1 METISRFYKV
11 IICALIVAGAL
22 IRFLSPS
29 DWLTFDYDQEVLWTA
44 AHKVVTEGKLTLIG
58 QEMSIGG
65 IFMGPLV
72 VYSLVPVVFVSSG
85 NPQGMI
91 VWVVV
96 VYLVTSAAYFW
107 VASSWFGRTAALCTL
122 ALYAFSPSLILY
134 DRLLAPST
142 LLLAHA
148 LVLLYGIDA
157 IVQGKQR
164 GFLIAGVGLGIGMHI
179 TFVWLFALILVAF
192 VLVRQRKLLTYS
204 KIAALL
210 VPWMLFLLPLILF
223 EFRHEFLTVKRLG
236 SFFFEQSAAIHVPSR
251 LLLLSSIALTEAGRV
266 VTTTYPLSV
275 GITAWVLIV
284 FVWARMYATQSSR
297 MLLIGSWLLLPS
309 FLLLLYPR
317 HIPEYYLT
325 PATAL
330 YPVLLG
336 AAFSLLL
343 KLKHGLILVG
353 FVLLF
358 TAVNGAREI
367 SVYKNPF
374 SLSVKQEAVAHIIE
388 HVRTRPYR
396 IDFVAHRGLVTGFTF
411 LFSQARSKPVSDP
424 TVPPYTLVLPVTD
437 FDQRGIHRQ
446 FGLIGIQ
453 YPKEYGT

>member
-1 METISRFYKV
+1 MFI
-11 IICALIVAGAL
+11 AAGAL
-22 IRFLSPS
+22 IRFLFPS

-58 QEMSIGG
+58 QEMSVGG
-65 IFMGPLV
+65 IFMGPGL
-72 VYSLVPVVFVSSG
+72 VYSLVPVVLVSSG

-91 VWVVV
+91 VWVAV

-107 VASSWFGRTAALCTL
+107 AVSSWFGRTAALCTL

-148 LVLLYGIDA
+148 LVLLYGIDTIA
-157 IVQGKQR
+157 QGKQR
-164 GFLIAGVGLGIGMHI
+164 GFLITGIGLGIGMHI

-210 VPWMLFLLPLILF
+210 VPWMVFLLPLVLF
-223 EFRHEFLTVKRLG
+223 EFRHEFLIAKRLG
-236 SFFFEQSAAIHVPSR
+236 SFFFEQSTAILPSR
-251 LLLLSSIALTEAGRV
+251 LLLLGSIAVTEAGRV
-266 VTTTYPLSV
+266 VTTTYPLPV

-284 FVWARMYATQSSR
+284 FVWVRMYATQPSR
-297 MLLIGSWLLLPS
+297 MLLISSWLLLPS
-309 FLLLLYPR
+309 FLFLLYPR

-330 YPVLLG
+330 YPVFLG

-358 TAVNGAREI
+358 IAVNGAREI
-367 SVYKNPF
+367 SVHKNPF
-374 SLSVKQEAVAHIIE
+374 SLSVKQEAVSHIVE
-388 HVRTRPYR
+388 HASGRPYH
-396 IDFVAHRGLVTGFTF
+396 IDFVAHPGLVTGFPF
-411 LFSQARSKPVSDP
+411 LFSQAENKPSPSPIVP
-424 TVPPYTLVLPVTD
+424 TYTMVLPVTA
-437 FDQRGIHRQ
+437 FDQRIINRQ